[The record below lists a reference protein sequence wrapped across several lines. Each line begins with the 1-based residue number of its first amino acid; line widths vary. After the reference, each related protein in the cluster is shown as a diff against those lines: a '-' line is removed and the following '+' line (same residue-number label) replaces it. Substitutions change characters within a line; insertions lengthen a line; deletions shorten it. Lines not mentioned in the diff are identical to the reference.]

1 MKKKWAIVKIRDEHT
16 GDSLQVLSQ
25 REYDMYLCE
34 MTIMYESDDIRETY
48 KEYYKLLKK

>member
-1 MKKKWAIVKIRDEHT
+1 MKKKWAIVKIHGELF

-25 REYDMYLCE
+25 KEYEMYLCE
-34 MTIMYESDDIRETY
+34 TAIIYESDDIRETY